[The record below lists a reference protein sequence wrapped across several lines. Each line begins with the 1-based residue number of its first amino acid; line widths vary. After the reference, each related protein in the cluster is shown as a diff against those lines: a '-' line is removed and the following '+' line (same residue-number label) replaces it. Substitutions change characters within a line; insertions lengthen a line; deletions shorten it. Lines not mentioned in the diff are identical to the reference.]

1 MKGGEPLDK
10 QILGIGMISALA
22 VSFIAVLLISTNVF
36 GPIAEKQVQEMKA
49 KEWIPVP
56 LADAVDGD
64 GNTGFIT
71 GYIYP
76 HEADPGTAYASNLS
90 TGTAYEY
97 SNDLNTSMT
106 GETPYD
112 TTFDIV
118 IKMQVSSADGYNST
132 GTTWE
137 DSWIR
142 CYLNCSTLSISA
154 SEMTEVSIADDG
166 STQRWVHYYL
176 NNGGSGYTISRGTTF
191 QMDMNFEAY
200 T

>member
-112 TTFDIV
+112 TTFDLV
-118 IKMQVSSADGYNST
+118 VKMCINDSHAYNTSDSSWELGWVNATATCAD
-132 GTTWE
+132 
-137 DSWIR
+137 
-142 CYLNCSTLSISA
+142 LSIGA
-154 SEMTEVSIADDG
+154 DTAMTEVSIG
-166 STQRWVHYYL
+166 NGTYMFVHYYL
-176 NNGGSGYTISRGTTF
+176 NNGGAGYQISHGETYNVTNYEF
-191 QMDMNFEAY
+191 WAY
-200 T
+200 H